1 MNTLKIDYENT
12 LGNYSDLENNT
23 SELSSVNLNEI
34 ENLNKKID
42 NLNKEVKKYKIDIDK
57 LNTEIQNSISSDQ
70 FQEIKIEN
78 SILKNEI
85 KLLKMKD
92 IENNK
97 KLNQLDELLKEKEVE
112 IEKLIYLKDQQHHG

>member
-85 KLLKMKD
+85 RNIHTTIFLL
-92 IENNK
+92 IS
-97 KLNQLDELLKEKEVE
+97 LN
-112 IEKLIYLKDQQHHG
+112 